1 MSIIEILVV
10 IFCVLVVVSNIGVF
24 VYRKY
29 KHLPTGE
36 CKYCSSSVEKML
48 KEYHKIY
55 KSNDDIL

>member
-24 VYRKY
+24 VYRKC

-36 CKYCSSSVEKML
+36 CKYCSSGVEKML
-48 KEYHKIY
+48 KKYHKIN
-55 KSNDDIL
+55 KN